1 MRGSI
6 KKRGASSWRIVFDVA
21 GTGGKRRQRT
31 CTVHGSYKDAQKELT
46 RLLGASDA
54 GTLSDPTRQTVGE
67 YLNAWLNSARDR
79 SPKTLERYRELAE
92 NQVLPHLGTVPLQRL
107 KPEHISAWHAKLID
121 GGLSPRTVVH
131 AHRVLSLCLKRA
143 AENGTLARNVA
154 GVRKPPTVEDT
165 ELEILEPGKV
175 LAVLEALRD
184 HPYLHPIACLAAAT
198 GMRRGELLALRW
210 DDVDL
215 ERGVLRVERSV
226 EETKAG
232 LRIKPPKTKR
242 GRRNIGFSTDTVA
255 MLRDH
260 RKKQIEL
267 RLQTGLGGQ
276 PALVFSDIE
285 GQMLSPNNVTRA
297 WGRALRA
304 RGLPPVGFH
313 SLRHSHAS
321 ALIRAGVDILTVSRR
336 LGHAKAHITLD
347 TYGHLVEGADAAAVK
362 AIEGILK

>member
-131 AHRVLSLCLKRA
+131 AHRVFHYVLSAPWRTA
-143 AENGTLARNVA
+143 ARPQ
-154 GVRKPPTVEDT
+154 RSDRQ
-165 ELEILEPGKV
+165 
-175 LAVLEALRD
+175 EAT
-184 HPYLHPIACLAAAT
+184 Y
-198 GMRRGELLALRW
+198 
-210 DDVDL
+210 
-215 ERGVLRVERSV
+215 
-226 EETKAG
+226 
-232 LRIKPPKTKR
+232 
-242 GRRNIGFSTDTVA
+242 GRR
-255 MLRDH
+255 
-260 RKKQIEL
+260 
-267 RLQTGLGGQ
+267 
-276 PALVFSDIE
+276 
-285 GQMLSPNNVTRA
+285 
-297 WGRALRA
+297 
-304 RGLPPVGFH
+304 
-313 SLRHSHAS
+313 
-321 ALIRAGVDILTVSRR
+321 
-336 LGHAKAHITLD
+336 
-347 TYGHLVEGADAAAVK
+347 Y
-362 AIEGILK
+362 